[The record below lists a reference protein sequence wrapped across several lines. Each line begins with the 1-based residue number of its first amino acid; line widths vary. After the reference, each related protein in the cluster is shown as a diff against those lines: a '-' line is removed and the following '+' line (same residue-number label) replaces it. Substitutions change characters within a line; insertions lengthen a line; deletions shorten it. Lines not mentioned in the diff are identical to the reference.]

1 MKIQN
6 NKKPT
11 NGIKMRRL
19 TIASIMMSIVLTMGA
34 LDPVMA
40 SMQTANDQIIP
51 ADVAINTIKQNAP
64 VSLTAD
70 QLDNV
75 KRIVLSDSRVQ
86 AMINGEKFEFMGQS
100 FLGNIKQ
107 IPIVWHPVLNIN
119 VNNQTDVAVEVNM
132 ANNSVIQIQK
142 SGLHKTTTSYPGVGD
157 PAFATDYFTGSATIT
172 GVFATLTNPT
182 VSNSPK
188 VFFLVNG
195 IESGANDANG
205 CIPADKSSDYFGQS
219 GLNFWNG
226 YAMYTDTSFSCFTN
240 NAMIPY
246 TAGDLYLGEIYS
258 STGPKWNIITLD
270 QNSGL
275 SHMYTTTFT
284 TASSNLKTSDP
295 NTSVWLE
302 NQMTST
308 NWASDFSTS
317 IQAAN
322 AKYYSSGWTLW
333 GSDTQTVQDCS
344 GNTKTQNVMNNNLVS
359 GHTQTWNATKF
370 ETWHC

>member
-1 MKIQN
+1 MKTH
-6 NKKPT
+6 KKTT
-11 NGIKMRRL
+11 NGDRVGRL
-19 TIASIMMSIVLTMGA
+19 VIASTIVMIVLAMGT
-34 LDPVMA
+34 LDPILA
-40 SMQTANDQIIP
+40 SAQTNNDKIIP
-51 ADVAINTIKQNAP
+51 ADVGINTIKQNAP

-75 KRIVLSDSRVQ
+75 KRIALSDSRVQ
-86 AMINGEKFEFMGQS
+86 AMINGEKFEFMSQS

-107 IPIVWHPVLNIN
+107 TPIAWNPVININ

-132 ANNSVIQIQK
+132 ADNSVIQVQK
-142 SGLHKTTTSYPGVGD
+142 TGLGKTTTSYPGVGD
-157 PAFATDYFTGSATIT
+157 PAFATDYYNGFATIT
-172 GVFATLTNPT
+172 GVFSTLTNPT

-205 CIPADKSSDYFGQS
+205 CIPADKSSDYFGQA

-226 YAMYTDTSFSCFTN
+226 YVMFTDTSNSCFTEN
-240 NAMIPY
+240 SMLAY
-246 TAGDLYLGEIYS
+246 TAGHLYLGEIYS
-258 STGPKWNIITLD
+258 STGPKWNIVNLD
-270 QNSGL
+270 QNTGL
-275 SHMYTTTFT
+275 AHMYTTSFT
-284 TASSNLKTSDP
+284 TASGNLKTGDP

-302 NQMTST
+302 NQMTTT

-322 AKYYSSGWTLW
+322 AKYDSSGWTAWNL
-333 GSDTQTVQDCS
+333 DAQTVRDCS
-344 GNTKTQNVMNNNLVS
+344 GNLQTQNVMNNDLVS
-359 GHTQTWNATKF
+359 GDTQTWDPTNF